1 MIKTRLLGSLA
12 ATVLLLFTAGCP
24 VDVNEGDGGGG
35 DDGPGTSECPASER
49 ATVRFFHGA
58 GGTPVTRP
66 DFGPSTTRNL
76 NIVRP
81 DVLVPVPGSDAMAP
95 LQVTSMIAGR
105 ATIVQICGNKPIM
118 LGARLAGS
126 STDRVT
132 LSAPITFTPDADPS
146 KLQVGTTIILAGI
159 ADTLVNG
166 QPENPASAMNPL
178 RFIVVPDTFAPGS
191 ATQIQVV
198 HVSRKTPETVDVEAD
213 PDRVGVDLVG
223 LTRYAA
229 PLPPTATK
237 GTSDSAPT
245 AVTVAF
251 LEGTAT
257 RASFSIAPRIPAG
270 AKALAIHFDTEIFDP
285 KNPDPGQRNPAP
297 VARLFVTGNDPLL
310 GFVAGGGVTF

>member
-1 MIKTRLLGSLA
+1 MIKTRHIWGLA
-12 ATVLLLFTAGCP
+12 VAGLLLFTAGCP
-24 VDVNEGDGGGG
+24 VDVNEGDGGG
-35 DDGPGTSECPASER
+35 DDGPSTSECPKAEL

-81 DVLVPVPGSDAMAP
+81 DVVDDDGVP
-95 LQVTSMIAGR
+95 LQVTSMVAGR

-132 LSAPITFTPDADPS
+132 LAAPITFTPDADPS

-166 QPENPASAMNPL
+166 QPENPASTANPL
-178 RFIVVPDTFAPGS
+178 RFIVVPDAFAAGTG
-191 ATQIQVV
+191 TQIQVV
-198 HVSRKTPETVDVEAD
+198 HVSRKTPEPVDVEAD
-213 PDRVGVDLVG
+213 PDRAGAEITTLM
-223 LTRYAA
+223 RYTAST
-229 PLPPTATK
+229 PTATK
-237 GTSDSAPT
+237 GTPDTAPS

-251 LEGTAT
+251 LEGTTT
-257 RASFSIAPRIPAG
+257 RASFSISPRIPAG

-285 KNPDPGQRNPAP
+285 KNPDPAQRSPAP

-310 GFVAGGGVTF
+310 GLVAGGGVTF